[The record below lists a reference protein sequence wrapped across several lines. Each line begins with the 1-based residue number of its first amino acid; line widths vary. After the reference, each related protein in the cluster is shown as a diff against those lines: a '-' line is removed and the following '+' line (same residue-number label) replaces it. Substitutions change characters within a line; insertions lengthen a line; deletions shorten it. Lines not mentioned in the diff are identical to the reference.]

1 MQVSD
6 NTADTRVFEMV
17 KQQDSMMHGISA
29 ELGVKTSLY
38 LVFAVFE
45 LNASIQLLNFAKDF
59 KTPSASYAILLCSV
73 GAIVALVA
81 GVALLSAALVRSYS
95 VFPARDMADWLAK
108 IRDYQ
113 NKNPHEEV
121 DPLKGLLQTMIQ
133 TVDNN
138 QAINERKARWIDVGS
153 WCLFASLFLFAIG
166 AGFAIRA
173 YFVIHPF

>member
-1 MQVSD
+1 MFD
-6 NTADTRVFEMV
+6 MV
-17 KQQDSMMHGISA
+17 KQQDSTMHSISA

-59 KTPSASYAILLCSV
+59 KASSASYAILLCSF
-73 GAIVALVA
+73 GAVVALIA
-81 GVALLSAALVRSYS
+81 GAALLTAALVRNYS
-95 VFPARDMADWLAK
+95 VFPARDMASWLAQ

-113 NKNPHEEV
+113 KENPQNEV
-121 DPLKGLLQTMIQ
+121 DPLKGLLETMIQ
-133 TVDNN
+133 TVDAN

-153 WCLFASLFLFAIG
+153 WCLFASLFFFAIG